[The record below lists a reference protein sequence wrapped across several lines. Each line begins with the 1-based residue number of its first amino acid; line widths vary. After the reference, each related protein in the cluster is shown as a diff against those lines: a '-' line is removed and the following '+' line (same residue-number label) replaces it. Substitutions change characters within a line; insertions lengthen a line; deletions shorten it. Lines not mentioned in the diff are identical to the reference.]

1 MVDLV
6 LMVDFLDLVVIVNVV
21 HMVDLVV
28 MVVKGGVQISS
39 PAHLETLAKGVE
51 TLVLKFCFFLLVVSI
66 PCLKMVGMPMFNLQ
80 EIDVHANNSTLHIII
95 GILLS
100 P

>member
-6 LMVDFLDLVVIVNVV
+6 LMVDFLDLVVIVN
-21 HMVDLVV
+21 
-28 MVVKGGVQISS
+28 
-39 PAHLETLAKGVE
+39 VE

>member
-39 PAHLETLAKGVE
+39 PTHL
-51 TLVLKFCFFLLVVSI
+51 LVLKFCFFLLVVSI